1 MPSQHPAAGRLSLAG
16 FYFFYYAAV
25 GIVLPF
31 LPAYLK
37 SLSLSTTQV
46 GLLLAIN
53 PLVSLLAPPL
63 WGHLADRTGRASR
76 ILTVLASGAV
86 LAFSLL
92 LLAREFP
99 ALVASLVTY
108 AFFVTSFTP
117 LIDSL
122 ALHHVARAGGSYAHL
137 RLFGSLG
144 FIASSVG
151 FGLLVTRVDRITVI
165 TALGLLALLLAWS
178 FTLRD
183 TPASGDVRPH
193 PLAGVKLL
201 RHRDFRWMLSAT
213 CLHWMACA
221 PYHGTLS
228 IHVTA
233 LGLSPAVVGV
243 TAGAGVVAEVVVMAL
258 YPRLAARFAPRHVLA
273 LAFAS
278 SALRWAGMALTSSAG
293 VLVGLAPLHGLTFG
307 AFYVASVAF
316 LARRVPPEL
325 RASGQALFA
334 AVTFGMGGLVG
345 YAGSGAAYDWLG
357 GHRLFAVAAGLE
369 LVALFLVLQASP
381 PGEPEVRPSRGAVEG
396 PGPLPQEAP

>member
-1 MPSQHPAAGRLSLAG
+1 MPGQHPAADRVSLAG

-37 SLSLSTTQV
+37 TLSLSTARV
-46 GLLLAIN
+46 GLLLAVS

-63 WGHLADRTGRASR
+63 WGHLADRTGRTSR
-76 ILTVLASGAV
+76 ILTVLALGAV
-86 LAFSLL
+86 LTFSLL
-92 LLAREFP
+92 LVARAFP
-99 ALVASLVTY
+99 ALVASLVAY
-108 AFFVTSFTP
+108 AFFASSFTP

-122 ALHHVARAGGSYAHL
+122 ALHHVARSGGSYAHL
-137 RLFGSLG
+137 RMFG
-144 FIASSVG
+144 SVG
-151 FGLLVTRVDRITVI
+151 FIVSSVVFGLWVAKVDRAAVI
-165 TALGLLALLLAWS
+165 VPLVLLAVLVAWT

-183 TPASGDVRPH
+183 TAAPGPRPH
-193 PLAGVKLL
+193 PLAGLRLL
-201 RHRDFRWMLSAT
+201 RHKDFRWLLAAT
-213 CLHWMACA
+213 SLHWVACA

-228 IHVTA
+228 IHVNA
-233 LGLSPAVVGV
+233 LGLSPAVVGL

-273 LAFAS
+273 FAFAS
-278 SALRWAGMALTSSAG
+278 SALRWGGMALTSSAS

-334 AVTFGMGGLVG
+334 AVTFGLGGLVG
-345 YAGSGAAYDWLG
+345 YASSGAAYDWLG
-357 GHRLFAVAAGLE
+357 GHRLFAVAAVLE
-369 LVALFLVLQASP
+369 VVAITLVLQAAP
-381 PGEPEVRPSRGAVEG
+381 PSEERQTEPGALT
-396 PGPLPQEAP
+396 PEASC